1 MSRKIIVLS
10 FSFLL
15 IYGMLWY
22 LLVST
27 NAELVTSKGQH
38 IDAKADQNDW
48 NVTLSEL
55 SLKNDTPNINF
66 TNQDTY
72 NALLQN
78 YSQNE
83 ESGHGFTIRDPT
95 YQEMLSFIY
104 TDSTDARSYSD
115 TYTCANFAKDVKKN
129 ALLEGYRCGFVYIEF
144 PDSSHAV
151 ICFNTVDKGL
161 IFIEPQDDSIVSLKV
176 GQYSLTYDDMVVKI
190 LIIW

>member
-1 MSRKIIVLS
+1 MSRKIIILS

-15 IYGMLWY
+15 MSSILWY
-22 LLVST
+22 LPVSM
-27 NAELVTSKGQH
+27 NDELVTFKRQYV
-38 IDAKADQNDW
+38 DAKADQNNL
-48 NVTLSEL
+48 NVSSSEI
-55 SLKNDTPNINF
+55 SLKSNWPDINF
-66 TNQDTY
+66 TNQVTHD
-72 NALLQN
+72 ALLQN

-95 YQEMLSFIY
+95 YQEMLSFIH

-129 ALLEGYRCGFVYIEF
+129 AFLKGYRCGFVYVEF

-151 ICFNTVDKGL
+151 ICFNTVDKGI
-161 IFIEPQDDSIVSLKV
+161 IFIEPQDDSIVNLKV